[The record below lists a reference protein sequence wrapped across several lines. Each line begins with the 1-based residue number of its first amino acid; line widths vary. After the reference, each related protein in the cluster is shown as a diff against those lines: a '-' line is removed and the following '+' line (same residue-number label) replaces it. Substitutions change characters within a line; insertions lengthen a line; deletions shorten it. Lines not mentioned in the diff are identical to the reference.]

1 MYVVP
6 EEDITMFARGLIGR
20 QGARALSYAKDQ
32 SQRLAALQDKDGA
45 VAWNRVAEAVAVRMR
60 ERGPAN

>member
-20 QGARALSYAKDQ
+20 QGTQALSYAKDQ
-32 SQRLAALQDKDGA
+32 SKRLAALRDEDGA
-45 VAWNRVAEAVAVRMR
+45 VVWNRVAEAVAARMR
-60 ERGPAN
+60 ARGPAN